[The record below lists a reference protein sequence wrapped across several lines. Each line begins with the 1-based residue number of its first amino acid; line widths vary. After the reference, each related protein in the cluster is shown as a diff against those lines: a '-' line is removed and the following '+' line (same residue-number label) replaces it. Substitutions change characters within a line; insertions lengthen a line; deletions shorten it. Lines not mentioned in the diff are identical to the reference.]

1 MGGDHAERAVP
12 AAAWTLCAL
21 PQQLTPRPTL
31 ATSSAAPPIAGV
43 TKGSESVAVLSA
55 AGAELLCL
63 LGLLHS
69 AVAGLHPG
77 LQCCSMHRCGW
88 LPEGPSAL
96 SSLHPPPPAGPFHV
110 GYTPR
115 RPPLT
120 TQASSPNTRWTST
133 WRRWM
138 QSILSTVGEGCI
150 GRGGALALNEAK
162 HQSRAC

>member
-96 SSLHPPPPAGPFHV
+96 SSLHPPPPCGPIPCWLH
-110 GYTPR
+110 
-115 RPPLT
+115 
-120 TQASSPNTRWTST
+120 TST
-133 WRRWM
+133 STTHHAGIIAKYTLDQYMEKMDAEHPEYGGGRVHWAGRR
-138 QSILSTVGEGCI
+138 TCTE
-150 GRGGALALNEAK
+150 
-162 HQSRAC
+162 